1 MNYSIR
7 DPSAGSASQLIF
19 SSMEM
24 RSCSSVND
32 QRQLCLDQLAD
43 PSPPRATR
51 CRAGIKWRLFQTAL

>member
-24 RSCSSVND
+24 RSSVND

-43 PSPPRATR
+43 PSPP
-51 CRAGIKWRLFQTAL
+51 LFLIWPASYQLCEP

>member
-24 RSCSSVND
+24 LSCSSVND

-43 PSPPRATR
+43 PSPPLLLIWPASYQL
-51 CRAGIKWRLFQTAL
+51 CEP